1 MISSIIIRPISAQE
15 THLVRHPMLRKN
27 RPIEDCVFEGDDLE
41 TTIHIGAFHEFRLVG
56 VASAFLQQHAQLKSK
71 SSYQIRGVATVKEY
85 HRFGIGKALMK
96 EIEEQLTKKNAKLIW
111 LNARINAVPFYRAL
125 HYTAH
130 GEGFNIAQIGMH
142 FCYFKRLND
151 E

>member
-1 MISSIIIRPISAQE
+1 MIRSIKIRPISAKE

-41 TTIHIGAFHEFRLVG
+41 TTIHLGAFHAFRLVG
-56 VASAFLQQHAQLKSK
+56 VASAFLQQHAQLKSN
-71 SSYQIRGVATVKEY
+71 SSYQVRGVATVEEY

-96 EIEEQLTKKNAKLIW
+96 EIEQQLIVKNAELIW
-111 LNARINAVPFYRAL
+111 LNARINAVPFYKAL

-130 GEGFNIAQIGMH
+130 GEGFDIAQIGLH